1 MQILA
6 FIVINHWFGP
16 SLSLSLLLGAEQ
28 SGSKP
33 AKHLSI
39 FLSCCIEVDI
49 TIHTLKVKRV

>member
-6 FIVINHWFGP
+6 FIIINHWFGP
-16 SLSLSLLLGAEQ
+16 SLLLGAEQ

-39 FLSCCIEVDI
+39 FLSHCTEDDI
-49 TIHTLKVKRV
+49 TIHTLEVKPV

>member
-6 FIVINHWFGP
+6 FIIINHWFGP
-16 SLSLSLLLGAEQ
+16 SLLLGAEQ

-39 FLSCCIEVDI
+39 FLSCCMEVDI
-49 TIHTLKVKRV
+49 AIHTLKVKRV